1 MMQKCYV
8 FLKIYARNGSYITA
22 GQQDY
27 AERLNQIESQRENY
41 YRELGIAPGVPT
53 MKGAYGDPENT
64 GVGYNTIITELGD
77 HSVPKN
83 WEQYIIKKG
92 KGESPATGLSSSRSR
107 LPNMTSG

>member
-1 MMQKCYV
+1 MFIRAVIQKEKMIKRCMRYD
-8 FLKIYARNGSYITA
+8 ANG
-22 GQQDY
+22 
-27 AERLNQIESQRENY
+27 IESQREEY
-41 YRELGIAPGVPT
+41 YKELGIPSGVPT